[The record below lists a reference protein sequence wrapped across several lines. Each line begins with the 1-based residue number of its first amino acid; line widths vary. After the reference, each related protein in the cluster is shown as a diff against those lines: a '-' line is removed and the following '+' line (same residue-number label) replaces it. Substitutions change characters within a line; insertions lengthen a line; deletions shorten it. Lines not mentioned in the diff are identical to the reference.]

1 MWSAKHSFLVIL
13 TVIIRGKDQWEMVFK
28 RIKPLYWRNT
38 KLWCA
43 DLMMIWLKW
52 QREKKNNISIMYLG
66 LQLPA
71 QTNLLFF
78 PLFLTKIHLLWPFKP
93 HPQPF
98 IHVQHTLPQSF
109 VLALFT
115 FVYLLPHVS
124 MLPSFHS
131 CSHSKGTIQR
141 VSEIPHSPLYADW
154 NGTWVTLYY
163 FPCSLF
169 LPFSPPL
176 SLPPSFLFLFFLPSF
191 LFSLLPS
198 SLSFS
203 NLEALNL
210 GARERAKKRAKSFC
224 KIIHSSTRQNLRSY

>member
-1 MWSAKHSFLVIL
+1 MWSAKHSFLVIS
-13 TVIIRGKDQWEMVFK
+13 TVVIRGKYQWETLFK
-28 RIKPLYWRNT
+28 RIKPLYWRNI

-43 DLMMIWLKW
+43 DWMMIWLKW
-52 QREKKNNISIMYLG
+52 QKKKISIICLG

-78 PLFLTKIHLLWPFKP
+78 PLFLTKILLLWPFKP
-93 HPQPF
+93 HSPPF

-109 VLALFT
+109 VLALFI
-115 FVYLLPHVS
+115 FVSLLPQVS

-131 CSHSKGTIQR
+131 CSHSKGTYL
-141 VSEIPHSPLYADW
+141 EIPHSPPYAEW

-169 LPFSPPL
+169 LPSSPPL
-176 SLPPSFLFLFFLPSF
+176 SLPPSFLFLFSLPSF

-198 SLSFS
+198 FLS
-203 NLEALNL
+203 
-210 GARERAKKRAKSFC
+210 SFF
-224 KIIHSSTRQNLRSY
+224 KFGGT